1 MARYRLT
8 SIRLV
13 VVTLALVAG
22 ALVALGSAVALM
34 GRPPAPPPRLPP
46 PPAPCTPRTPC
57 LALVIDDVGRDMA
70 PLRRLLALPLD
81 LTFSVLPHAPKTR
94 QSLEAIRGRGRE
106 VMLHLPM
113 APLDSSRITDER
125 VVLGRDG
132 PLEAAMRQCL
142 TKIPGARGINNHMG
156 SALSKDPK
164 RVGRVLEVLR
174 GRSMWFLDSRTVT
187 GSLFCSQ
194 ARERAIPCIE
204 RDVFLDDPPTAS
216 EVESRI
222 TEAVEI
228 AKRRGWAVA
237 IGHPEISTV
246 DALQKLRLG
255 STVRIVRLSVVIG
268 G

>member
-13 VVTLALVAG
+13 VVMLALVAG

-34 GRPPAPPPRLPP
+34 GRPAPPPRLPP

-142 TKIPGARGINNHMG
+142 TKIPGASGVNNHMG

-164 RVGRVLEVLR
+164 RVSRVLEVLR
-174 GRSMWFLDSRTVT
+174 GRSMWFLDSKTVT

-194 ARERAIPCIE
+194 AREQAIPCIE
-204 RDVFLDDPPTAS
+204 RDVFLDDPPTPS

-222 TEAVEI
+222 AEAVEI

-237 IGHPEISTV
+237 IGHPEIATV